1 LHNIAA
7 ELAARRRVRKRD
19 VSFGPRSE
27 AGRRAWDTLQTL
39 SETARKVGV
48 SFYHW
53 LWDRVSETNA
63 MPSLAEVIEER
74 ATSLNLGGSW
84 HGA

>member
-1 LHNIAA
+1 M
-7 ELAARRRVRKRD
+7 AARRRVRKRD

-39 SETARKVGV
+39 SETARKLGI

-53 LWDRVSETNA
+53 LGDRVSETNA
-63 MPSLAEVIEER
+63 MPSLAEGIEAR
-74 ATSLNLGGSW
+74 AASLNLGASW
-84 HGA
+84 HGT